1 MKQIRCIRDC
11 WWRTRHYPGDP
22 PFMVEDD
29 VKVPRHFEE
38 IETAGRPPDVEPD
51 LKQLTKEQLQAYGS
65 LNYGLDLDIEA
76 RTKKEMIR
84 EIEAAKNAST
94 EEEKPES
101 IESE

>member
-1 MKQIRCIRDC
+1 
-11 WWRTRHYPGDP
+11 
-22 PFMVEDD
+22 MVEDD

-38 IETAGRPPDVEPD
+38 IKTADRPPDLEPN
-51 LKQLTKEQLQAYGS
+51 LERLTKKQLQAHGS
-65 LNYGLDLDIEA
+65 LNYGLDLIEA
-76 RTKKEMIR
+76 LTKKEMIG